1 MYYQSWSKS
10 DDLVEPLKQIYN
22 IKEMFY
28 ELLEIAWFHEHLNSH
43 YLHDWNV
50 LPIYV
55 NYQCP
60 HHIMY
65 DASWCNVERQK

>member
-28 ELLEIAWFHEHLNSH
+28 ELLEIACLKLIE
-43 YLHDWNV
+43 NV
-50 LPIYV
+50 YV
-55 NYQCP
+55 ELC
-60 HHIMY
+60 
-65 DASWCNVERQK
+65 